1 MPSVDLDFIAR
12 KMRRLDI
19 AMFTTLDASGQLNA
33 RPMSNN
39 ADVEYDGNSYYFTTE
54 ETGLVSEVARSPK
67 VGLGFEGDD
76 GLFVHV
82 AGTAELIRDKAE
94 FKKHWVPDLDAWF
107 KDGSDTPGLV
117 LVKVVAESARYWQG
131 EDNGEWQAGQA

>member
-131 EDNGEWQAGQA
+131 EDNGEWHAGQA

>member
-82 AGTAELIRDKAE
+82 TGTAELIRDKAE

-131 EDNGEWQAGQA
+131 EDNGEWHAGQA

>member
-1 MPSVDLDFIAR
+1 
-12 KMRRLDI
+12 
-19 AMFTTLDASGQLNA
+19 
-33 RPMSNN
+33 MSNN

>member
-1 MPSVDLDFIAR
+1 MPSVSLESIAQ
-12 KMRRLDI
+12 KMRHLDI
-19 AMFTTLDASGQLNA
+19 ALLTTIDAAGNLNA

-82 AGTAELIRDKAE
+82 TGTAELIRDKAE